1 MSYTTDAQ
9 KMAAK
14 YLNGS
19 VPFANDLQRAM
30 LQARQR
36 TGDWSLSS
44 QMAGNLTQLCKVTY
58 PNGNMGKVEN
68 IGVPMTAAAAAA
80 YLDAL

>member
-1 MSYTTDAQ
+1 MSYAQDAQ

-19 VPFANDLQRAM
+19 VPFTTDLQRAL

-36 TGDWSLSS
+36 TGDWSLST
-44 QMAGNLTQLCKVTY
+44 QMAGKLTQLCTVTF
-58 PNGNMGKVEN
+58 PKGSACEIKN
-68 IGVPMTAAAAAA
+68 IGEPMTAEAAAA